1 MTTPADLP
9 PDEPL
14 RLASLRDLLVLDTPP
29 EPLFD
34 ALTQMASQ
42 QCGTEVALISLV
54 DVHRQWFKQARVGLE
69 APETPRELAFCAHAI
84 LGAGIMEVPDAL
96 ADERFRHNP
105 LVTGEPH
112 IQFYA
117 GAPLKLPG
125 GQNVGTLCL
134 IDNKPRTLD
143 DIDLAILG
151 SLRDLAVEELVRREH
166 GDAAP

>member
-54 DVHRQWFKQARVGLE
+54 DVHRQWFKSCVGLPGVE
-69 APETPRELAFCAHAI
+69 ETDRSVAFCAHAI

-105 LVTGEPH
+105 LVTGEPTSASM
-112 IQFYA
+112 Q
-117 GAPLKLPG
+117 APPCG
-125 GQNVGTLCL
+125 CATGPVW
-134 IDNKPRTLD
+134 
-143 DIDLAILG
+143 
-151 SLRDLAVEELVRREH
+151 
-166 GDAAP
+166 APCA